1 MGQLFEVKRQGVGGY
16 SQLLGDCARGE
27 TILACHDECAEDT
40 EAYLLSKRCK
50 RADNFRLIHF
60 SIIHQLLKYKP
71 AKSTPICMASGGS
84 GNAIRPNGRD
94 EWHAPKS
101 HTLARPSRYAVQKA
115 PASVRG
121 GGLHPKSLIEGI
133 SQ

>member
-1 MGQLFEVKRQGVGGY
+1 MKRQGVGGY

-60 SIIHQLLKYKP
+60 S
-71 AKSTPICMASGGS
+71 
-84 GNAIRPNGRD
+84 
-94 EWHAPKS
+94 
-101 HTLARPSRYAVQKA
+101 
-115 PASVRG
+115 
-121 GGLHPKSLIEGI
+121 
-133 SQ
+133 

>member
-1 MGQLFEVKRQGVGGY
+1 MANHSTVAGDCLFSEAWRTLATVFCQICQEIVHGLVRGAVHQVAPVALLAHQASMGQLFEVKRQGVGGY

-60 SIIHQLLKYKP
+60 S
-71 AKSTPICMASGGS
+71 
-84 GNAIRPNGRD
+84 
-94 EWHAPKS
+94 
-101 HTLARPSRYAVQKA
+101 
-115 PASVRG
+115 
-121 GGLHPKSLIEGI
+121 
-133 SQ
+133 